1 MSDYTL
7 AVSWSGKD
15 ALADSDSA
23 KVISGADF
31 NSEFTTIRTAINSKA
46 DIASETLTG
55 TPAAPTASTGTDT
68 TQIATT
74 AFVQT
79 ELGTI
84 TAAVVNALVYP
95 VGSIYFNMAVSTN
108 PATLL
113 GMGTWVA
120 YATGEVLVGFESSG
134 TFDALNESLGAET
147 ASAGTSGSTT
157 LTTSQTPSHSHKVA
171 GGEHA
176 TGSYD
181 NGDNFQA
188 NNLTSVST
196 ARAYQV
202 DTSSVGGGSGHTHT
216 TPAVSTLQS
225 SKTLY
230 IWKRTA

>member
-15 ALADSDSA
+15 ALADSDAA
-23 KVISGADF
+23 KVISGSDF
-31 NSEFTTIRTAINSKA
+31 NSEFTTIQTAINSKA

-55 TPAAPTASTGTDT
+55 TPAAPTASTGTNT
-68 TQIATT
+68 TQLATT

-120 YATGEVLVGFESSG
+120 YATGQVLVGFESSG
-134 TFDALNESLGAET
+134 TFDALDESLGAET
-147 ASAGTSGSTT
+147 HT
-157 LTTSQTPSHSHKVA
+157 LTTAEMPSHTHGGVGSASGTNVGNA
-171 GGEHA
+171 GGGALSGTTSA
-176 TGSYD
+176 TG
-181 NGDNFQA
+181 
-188 NNLTSVST
+188 
-196 ARAYQV
+196 
-202 DTSSVGGGSGHTHT
+202 GGGAHSN
-216 TPAVSTLQS
+216 LQPS
-225 SKTLY
+225 VTVY
-230 IWKRTA
+230 MWKRTA

>member
-15 ALADSDSA
+15 GLSDSDA
-23 KVISGADF
+23 GKVISGADF
-31 NSEFTTIRTAINSKA
+31 NSEFTTIQTAINSKA

-55 TPAAPTASTGTDT
+55 TPLAPTASTGTNT

-113 GMGTWVA
+113 GVGTWVA
-120 YATGEVLVGFESSG
+120 YATGQVLVGIEGSG
-134 TFDALNESLGAET
+134 TFDTLDESLGAET
-147 ASAGTSGSTT
+147 ASASTTGSHT
-157 LTTSQTPSHSHKVA
+157 LTTAEIPSHTHTIPKKGSGGSSYNLDYVT
-171 GGEHA
+171 GGETEASGA
-176 TGSYD
+176 TG
-181 NGDNFQA
+181 
-188 NNLTSVST
+188 
-196 ARAYQV
+196 
-202 DTSSVGGGSGHTHT
+202 GGGGHTHT
-216 TPAVSTLQS
+216 TPAVSTLQPS
-225 SKTLY
+225 VTVY